1 MVLLPH
7 GSRAAIIA
15 ADRRVASAH
24 HTEGD
29 PTSMTRRRSTILA
42 GVACLAVVLAAC
54 GGATSS
60 DSTPTSAASQPAAS
74 AAPSEAAPSVA
85 LPSVDAS
92 AIVLPSFDPSEILA
106 NLEGV
111 DSYRI
116 SMSTDGEV
124 GYQAVVVTKPVL
136 SRDIRLGPDPDDD
149 RIVVIGDEAWMDSG
163 DGFEP
168 LPAALASSMLLA
180 FDPMILAGGFA
191 NTGAWAG
198 STDLGTE
205 EHNGVDTRHIRI
217 DGSTLGAMV
226 PNLPAGASIDAWVA
240 TDGGYIVGL
249 EVVGEGGKGFV
260 IDVTGVNDPANV
272 VERPV

>member
-1 MVLLPH
+1 MIRH
-7 GSRAAIIA
+7 
-15 ADRRVASAH
+15 
-24 HTEGD
+24 
-29 PTSMTRRRSTILA
+29 RSTILA
-42 GVACLAVVLAAC
+42 GLAGLAVLVAAC
-54 GGATSS
+54 GGTTSS
-60 DSTPTSAASQPAAS
+60 ASTPSSVASPPAAS
-74 AAPSEAAPSVA
+74 DVAPSEAAPSVA

-92 AIVLPSFDPSEILA
+92 AIVLPSFDPSDILA

-180 FDPMILAGGFA
+180 FDPMIMAGGFA

-205 EHNGVDTRHIRI
+205 THNGVDARHIRI